1 MRSMVDAIGLPA
13 VLEQGAEECA
23 ELAHA
28 VLKLSRIVRNE
39 NPTPSREGDVI
50 KAIIEEY
57 ADLEVV
63 MGELRR
69 CGLIR
74 MEDVYMVMTKKTK
87 RWEERLNVGQ
97 GQRERDR
104 MD

>member
-13 VLEQGAEECA
+13 VLEQSAEECA

-28 VLKLSRIVRNE
+28 VLKLARIVRNE
-39 NPTPSREGDVI
+39 NPTPSRQGDVI
-50 KAIIEEY
+50 RAVIEEY

-69 CGLIR
+69 CGLIN
-74 MEDVYMVMTKKTK
+74 MADVYEVMERKQR
-87 RWEERLNVGQ
+87 RWKE
-97 GQRERDR
+97 R
-104 MD
+104 MDERNL

>member
-69 CGLIR
+69 CGLIN
-74 MEDVYMVMTKKTK
+74 MADVYEVMERKQR
-87 RWEERLNVGQ
+87 RWKE
-97 GQRERDR
+97 R
-104 MD
+104 MDERNL

>member
-69 CGLIR
+69 CGLINMAEVYEVMERKQRRWKER
-74 MEDVYMVMTKKTK
+74 MEGRPVD
-87 RWEERLNVGQ
+87 G
-97 GQRERDR
+97 
-104 MD
+104 

>member
-13 VLEQGAEECA
+13 VLEQSAEECA

-39 NPTPSREGDVI
+39 NPTPSRQGDVI
-50 KAIIEEY
+50 RAVIEEY

-69 CGLIR
+69 CGLINMAEVYEV
-74 MEDVYMVMTKKTK
+74 MERKLK
-87 RWEERLNVGQ
+87 RWEERLDERNV
-97 GQRERDR
+97 
-104 MD
+104 